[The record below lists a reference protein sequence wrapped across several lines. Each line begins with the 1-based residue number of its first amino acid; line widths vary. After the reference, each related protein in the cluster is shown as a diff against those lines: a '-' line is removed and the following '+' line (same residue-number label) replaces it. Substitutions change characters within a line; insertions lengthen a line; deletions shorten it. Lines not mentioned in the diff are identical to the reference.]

1 MTGVIALGWVAAV
14 AASMFFKQMSRL
26 VGRQKVTLWLVLQ
39 AAGFLLGGLL
49 VLVTLIA
56 FRQPR
61 ALIGAVGGL
70 GVGLAI
76 AGLGLSLTTVERRP
90 DGEYYTPNVL
100 VGMAVYALV
109 LVRFAFRLVVG
120 LQEVGRQAEY
130 VASGYASTGG
140 SLSQYGADYWTAG
153 AFFLL
158 VGYTV
163 IYNGGVVLQAWQ
175 QPDPAQEQQGPT
187 GRWGAY

>member
-1 MTGVIALGWVAAV
+1 
-14 AASMFFKQMSRL
+14 MFFQQMSRL

-49 VLVTLIA
+49 ALVALLV

-61 ALIGAVGGL
+61 GLIGAVGGL

-76 AGLGLSLTTVERRP
+76 AGLGLSLTAIERRP
-90 DGEYYTPNVL
+90 DGAYYTPNVL
-100 VGMAVYALV
+100 VGMAVYAVV
-109 LVRFAFRLVVG
+109 LVRFAYRLVVG
-120 LQEVGRQAEY
+120 MQELGRQAEY
-130 VASGYASTGG
+130 VASGYASPGA

-163 IYNGGVVLQAWQ
+163 IYNGGVLLQAWQ
-175 QPDPAQEQQGPT
+175 QPDPAQEQQGPR

>member
-76 AGLGLSLTTVERRP
+76 AGLGLSLTTIERRP
-90 DGEYYTPNVL
+90 DGQYYTPNVL
-100 VGMAVYALV
+100 VGMAVYAVV
-109 LVRFAFRLVVG
+109 LVRFAYRLVVG
-120 LQEVGRQAEY
+120 LQELGRQAES
-130 VASGYASTGG
+130 VAAGYASAGG

-163 IYNGGVVLQAWQ
+163 IYNGGVLLQAWQ
-175 QPDPAQEQQGPT
+175 QPAPAQDQQGPR
-187 GRWGAY
+187 GRRGAY